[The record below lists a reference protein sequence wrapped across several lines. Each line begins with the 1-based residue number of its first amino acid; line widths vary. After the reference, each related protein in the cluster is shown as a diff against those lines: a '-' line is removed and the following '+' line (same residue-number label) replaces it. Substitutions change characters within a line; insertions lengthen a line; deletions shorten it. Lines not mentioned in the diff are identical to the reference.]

1 MEVFRG
7 LEIRQV
13 DISGKRIV
21 RRKAVARGFIKL
33 RPETIDRIRSG
44 KVEKGDPLQ
53 VARIAGINAAKL
65 TPLLLPLCHPL
76 RLEHVAIDLEI
87 RDDGIEAVATV
98 TATEKTG
105 VEMEALTAVSIAL
118 LNIWD
123 VVKAYEKD
131 EEGQYPETLI
141 REIKVVEK
149 RKEAA

>member
-1 MEVFRG
+1 M
-7 LEIRQV
+7 EIRQV
-13 DISGKRIV
+13 DISSKRV
-21 RRKAVARGFIKL
+21 VKRKAIARGFIKL

-76 RLEHVAIDLEI
+76 KLEHVAIDLEI
-87 RDDGIEAVATV
+87 KDDGIEAVATI

-149 RKEAA
+149 RKENV